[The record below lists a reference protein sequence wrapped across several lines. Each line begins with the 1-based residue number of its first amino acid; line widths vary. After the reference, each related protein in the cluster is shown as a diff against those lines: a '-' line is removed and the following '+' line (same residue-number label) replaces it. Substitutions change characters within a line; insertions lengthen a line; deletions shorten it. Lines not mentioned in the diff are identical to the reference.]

1 MKHFL
6 IQVSEKD
13 GQVLH
18 DFAFRLLDALR
29 YAEWRH
35 LEPIYTNSFS
45 VAGETMESLISNGVQ
60 LTDVVPIGSLE
71 FVMSRM
77 TDMGINGVE
86 KIKPLNVP
94 QVLNE
99 LEFLGRTYESGIT
112 KEQLLLG
119 DRAFPLFIK
128 SADRYKGFTDILES
142 PGQLNGLSSV
152 ERYDVSEAVDIQAEW
167 RVFVQQDEVIGAKSY
182 GSNDVFP
189 KPANARF
196 LNRMTKTIR
205 QARKEGMSF
214 PASYTL
220 DVGVSHEGSFLI
232 ECHPFVSCG
241 LYGFDD
247 LERFPSMM
255 IQGFQYFLEETKR

>member
-6 IQVSEKD
+6 IQTSETD

-18 DFAFRLLDALR
+18 DFSFRLLDALN
-29 YAEWRH
+29 YAKWRH
-35 LEPIYTNSFS
+35 PEPIYSNSFA
-45 VAGETMESLISNGVQ
+45 VAGETLEGLLAEGVQ
-60 LTDVVPIGSLE
+60 VTDIVPIGSLE
-71 FVMSRM
+71 FVQNRM
-77 TDMGINGVE
+77 NDMGVIGVE

-94 QVLNE
+94 DILNE
-99 LEFLGRTYESGIT
+99 TEFLGRTYESGIT

-142 PGQLNGLSSV
+142 AEQLKVLSSV
-152 ERYDVSEAVDIQAEW
+152 ERYVVSEAVDIQAEW
-167 RVFVQQDEVIGAKSY
+167 RVFVQRDEVIGAKSY
-182 GSNDVFP
+182 GSNELFP
-189 KPANARF
+189 KPANTRF

-205 QARKEGMSF
+205 DARKEGMSF
-214 PASYTL
+214 PMSYTL
-220 DVGVSHEGSFLI
+220 DVGVSYEGSFLI

-247 LERFPSMM
+247 LERLPSMM
-255 IQGFQYFLEETKR
+255 IQGFQYFLDEANR